1 MAETKKRELD
11 MDTLDLAVGGA
22 QSNSQ
27 ENKDGSQGVQQT
39 NKNGTNNVNDN
50 KKVVQTNNIKDNK
63 GPVKVG
69 GPVNVEAGPG
79 STTNLTFN

>member
-1 MAETKKRELD
+1 MADTKKRELD

-39 NKNGTNNVNDN
+39 NKNGTTQRKEPPPYRRKPIV
-50 KKVVQTNNIKDNK
+50 
-63 GPVKVG
+63 
-69 GPVNVEAGPG
+69 
-79 STTNLTFN
+79 